1 MTSGVWLPLLG
12 PFFWA
17 QNKSFTV
24 HIERARAIACR
35 RSRCLGLRA
44 LKNAYRCSRWL
55 VGEPMTSGVWLP
67 LLGSF
72 FLGTKKRFH
81 CAHRA
86 RAGNC
91 LQALTLLG
99 LQALKKAYRCSRRL
113 VREPIASGVWLPRLG
128 CFFLRTKKRFHC
140 AQRAIACRGS
150 CRRLLRAQKSAYRCS
165 RRLVRKPATSGV
177 WLPRLGCFFSRTK
190 KRFHCALRTR
200 AGNCLQAFA
209 LLVAAG
215 PKKSLP
221 TTKMTIS
228 LLGIT
233 CNRIALT
240 GGVHRAGCK
249 MPLPV
254 HHAACKQ
261 SVCSLII
268 MHTENLSSGLKNA
281 HESRC
286 R

>member
-1 MTSGVWLPLLG
+1 MTVLTSTMHPCTLKVRTGAHLACCFTMQRCRNFTQQRSRRLVGEPMTSGVWLPLLG

-99 LQALKKAYRCSRRL
+99 LQAL
-113 VREPIASGVWLPRLG
+113 
-128 CFFLRTKKRFHC
+128 
-140 AQRAIACRGS
+140 
-150 CRRLLRAQKSAYRCS
+150 
-165 RRLVRKPATSGV
+165 
-177 WLPRLGCFFSRTK
+177 
-190 KRFHCALRTR
+190 
-200 AGNCLQAFA
+200 
-209 LLVAAG
+209 
-215 PKKSLP
+215 
-221 TTKMTIS
+221 
-228 LLGIT
+228 
-233 CNRIALT
+233 
-240 GGVHRAGCK
+240 
-249 MPLPV
+249 
-254 HHAACKQ
+254 
-261 SVCSLII
+261 
-268 MHTENLSSGLKNA
+268 
-281 HESRC
+281 
-286 R
+286 